1 MRLGAHVSAS
11 GGVDLAIDRAV
22 EIGAE
27 AVQIFVSPPQGW
39 AFKPM
44 DEKRTFDFKAKA
56 LEFDIG
62 PNVLH
67 GIYLVSLGTQ
77 NKENLRKGIQ
87 ALVNYMNAAYDLGM
101 LGVIFHLG
109 SHGGSGFEA
118 VFRQIIESIN
128 RVLDNSPE
136 EVSLIMENSAG
147 MGNHIGSK
155 FDELGAIIREVGSPR
170 VKICLDTQHSFA
182 AGYNLTTDLN
192 VAEVMKNFD
201 KEIGLDNLVTVHCND
216 SKIPL
221 SGGVDRHE
229 NLGEGKMGL
238 SAFQAIM
245 SNSAFKDLPFYLEVP
260 GFQGKGPDK
269 ENLDLLKSIRQDL
282 GILA

>member
-1 MRLGAHVSAS
+1 
-11 GGVDLAIDRAV
+11 
-22 EIGAE
+22 
-27 AVQIFVSPPQGW
+27 
-39 AFKPM
+39 
-44 DEKRTFDFKAKA
+44 
-56 LEFDIG
+56 
-62 PNVLH
+62 
-67 GIYLVSLGTQ
+67 
-77 NKENLRKGIQ
+77 
-87 ALVNYMNAAYDLGM
+87 
-101 LGVIFHLG
+101 
-109 SHGGSGFEA
+109 
-118 VFRQIIESIN
+118 
-128 RVLDNSPE
+128 
-136 EVSLIMENSAG
+136 MENSAG

-155 FDELGAIIREVGSPR
+155 FDELGEIIREVGSPR

-182 AGYNLTTDLN
+182 AGYNLTTDSE

-201 KEIGLDNLVTVHCND
+201 KEIGLDHLVTVHCND

-245 SNSAFKDLPFYLEVP
+245 NNSAFKHLPFYLEVP

-269 ENLDLLKSIRQDL
+269 ENLDILKSIRQDL